1 MAHGGGTMSLA
12 RTAALA
18 ATALFLLCSAARAA
32 GPYRPFQI
40 GLWLGGAYTDD
51 RTGSFSHCSAGVV
64 YDGGINLFVVSTEAH
79 GWWLGFTSP
88 HWSLTPSASIPVK
101 LQFDGRAPV
110 EVLGTIADGQLLL
123 VPAPDESHL
132 IDTFRGSSRIAV
144 TAQERSFSLSLAAT
158 SGVLSELTNCVRHST
173 AVETSPPTPPP
184 PATAAATLPQTPP
197 QIPPQIPPQTP
208 KTLVTRDATE
218 FEEIKLAQNFLLA
231 AGLPNAHLIDTGK
244 PAALASFTAVWR
256 SDDAAGAVKI
266 ISPSR
271 DVTGASITSDLISVD
286 PKLCKGNF
294 RAARSSEVVDG
305 AVVFRAALSCVE
317 GEDDRTAQYFVTPRQ
332 RGGFVVFAVIGNN
345 AAGESAPNRLQPD
358 VLGRAALLAAKPGG

>member
-1 MAHGGGTMSLA
+1 MSFA
-12 RTAALA
+12 RIAALA
-18 ATALFLLCSAARAA
+18 APALFLFCSAAGAA

-40 GLWLGGAYTDD
+40 GLWSGGAYIDD

-88 HWSLTPSASIPVK
+88 QWSLDPSAGIPVK
-101 LQFDGRAPV
+101 LQFDGRPPA

-132 IDTFRGSSRIAV
+132 IDTFRRSSRIAV

-158 SGVLSELTNCVRHST
+158 SGVLSELATCVRNSI
-173 AVETSPPTPPP
+173 ALETSPPTPPP
-184 PATAAATLPQTPP
+184 AAAAATSPSTPP
-197 QIPPQIPPQTP
+197 QISPQIPGS
-208 KTLVTRDATE
+208 LVARDVRE

-231 AGLPNAHLIDTGK
+231 ARLPNARLIDAGK

-266 ISPSR
+266 ISPGR
-271 DVTGASITSDLISVD
+271 DMTGASIASDLISVD

-294 RAARSSEVVDG
+294 GAARSSEVVDG

-332 RGGFVVFAVIGNN
+332 RGGFVVFAIIGNN
-345 AAGESAPNRLQPD
+345 AAGESTPNRLKPD
-358 VLGRAALLAAKPGG
+358 LLGRAALQAATPGG

>member
-1 MAHGGGTMSLA
+1 MRLA
-12 RTAALA
+12 RAAALA
-18 ATALFLLCSAARAA
+18 ATALFLLCCAADAA
-32 GPYRPFQI
+32 GPYRPFHI

-51 RTGSFSHCSAGVV
+51 RTGNFSHCSAGVV

-101 LQFDGRAPV
+101 LQFDARPPV

-123 VPAPDESHL
+123 VSAPDESHL
-132 IDTFRGSSRIAV
+132 IDTFRRSSRIAV
-144 TAQERSFSLSLAAT
+144 TAEEQSFSLSLAAT
-158 SGVLSELTNCVRHST
+158 SGVLLELANCVRNSI
-173 AVETSPPTPPP
+173 ALETSPANS
-184 PATAAATLPQTPP
+184 PAPAAAVATPPQTPP
-197 QIPPQIPPQTP
+197 QIPR
-208 KTLVTRDATE
+208 TLVARDATE

-266 ISPSR
+266 LSPGR
-271 DVTGASITSDLISVD
+271 DVTGATIAADLITVD

-294 RAARSSEVVDG
+294 NAARSREVVEG
-305 AVVFRAALSCVE
+305 AVIFRAALSCVD

-332 RGGFVVFAVIGNN
+332 RGGFVVFAIIGNN
-345 AAGESAPNRLQPD
+345 AAGGSGSNRLKPD
-358 VLGRAALLAAKPGG
+358 LLGRAALQAAAPGD

>member
-1 MAHGGGTMSLA
+1 MSLA
-12 RTAALA
+12 RTAVLA
-18 ATALFLLCSAARAA
+18 ATALFLLCNSASAA

-88 HWSLTPSASIPVK
+88 NWSLTPSASIPVK

-132 IDTFRGSSRIAV
+132 IDTFQRSSRIAV
-144 TAQERSFSLSLAAT
+144 TAQEKSFSLGLAVT
-158 SGVLSELTNCVRHST
+158 SGVLSELANCVRNSI
-173 AVETSPPTPPP
+173 ALETRPPNTPPP
-184 PATAAATLPQTPP
+184 AAAATPP
-197 QIPPQIPPQTP
+197 QIPRS
-208 KTLVTRDATE
+208 LVARDVTE

-231 AGLPNAHLIDTGK
+231 AGLPNAHRIDTGK

-266 ISPSR
+266 ISPGR
-271 DVTGASITSDLISVD
+271 DVTGASIASDLISVD

-294 RAARSSEVVDG
+294 GAARSSEVVDG

-345 AAGESAPNRLQPD
+345 AAGESAPNRLKPD
-358 VLGRAALLAAKPGG
+358 LLGRAALLAAKPGG

>member
-1 MAHGGGTMSLA
+1 MSFA
-12 RTAALA
+12 RIAALA
-18 ATALFLLCSAARAA
+18 APALFLFCSAAGAA

-40 GLWLGGAYTDD
+40 GLWSGGAYIDD

-88 HWSLTPSASIPVK
+88 QWSLDPSAGIPVK
-101 LQFDGRAPV
+101 LQFDGRPPA

-123 VPAPDESHL
+123 VPAPDASHL
-132 IDTFRGSSRIAV
+132 IDTFRRSSRIAV

-158 SGVLSELTNCVRHST
+158 SGVLSELATCVRNSI
-173 AVETSPPTPPP
+173 ALETSPPTPPP
-184 PATAAATLPQTPP
+184 AAAAATSPQTSPSTPP
-197 QIPPQIPPQTP
+197 QISPQIPGS
-208 KTLVTRDATE
+208 LVARDVRE

-231 AGLPNAHLIDTGK
+231 ARLPNARLIDAGK

-266 ISPSR
+266 ISPGR
-271 DVTGASITSDLISVD
+271 DMTGASIASDLISVD

-294 RAARSSEVVDG
+294 GAARSSEVVDG

-332 RGGFVVFAVIGNN
+332 RGGFVVFAIIGNN
-345 AAGESAPNRLQPD
+345 AAGESTPNRLKPD
-358 VLGRAALLAAKPGG
+358 LLGRAALQAATRGG

>member
-1 MAHGGGTMSLA
+1 MCLA
-12 RTAALA
+12 RTAAVA
-18 ATALFLLCSAARAA
+18 ATALFLLCSVAGAA

-88 HWSLTPSASIPVK
+88 HWSLTPGASIPVK
-101 LQFDGRAPV
+101 LQFDEQPAV
-110 EVLGTIADGQLLL
+110 EVLGTIADGKLLL
-123 VPAPDESHL
+123 VPALDESHM
-132 IDTFRGSSRIAV
+132 IDIFRGSSRIAV
-144 TAQERSFSLSLAAT
+144 TAQERSFSLSLATT
-158 SGVLSELTNCVRHST
+158 SGVLSELANCVRNSI
-173 AVETSPPTPPP
+173 ALETSPPSPPP
-184 PATAAATLPQTPP
+184 PAAAATPPQTPP
-197 QIPPQIPPQTP
+197 QIPS
-208 KTLVTRDATE
+208 TLVARDVTE

-244 PAALASFTAVWR
+244 PGALASFTAVWR

-271 DVTGASITSDLISVD
+271 DVTGASIASDLISVD

-294 RAARSSEVVDG
+294 GAARSSEVVDG

-332 RGGFVVFAVIGNN
+332 RGGFLVFAVIGNN
-345 AAGESAPNRLQPD
+345 AAGESAPNRLKPD
-358 VLGRAALLAAKPGG
+358 LLGVSL

>member
-1 MAHGGGTMSLA
+1 MSLP

-88 HWSLTPSASIPVK
+88 HWSLNPSPSTPIK
-101 LQFDGRAPV
+101 LQFDERAPV
-110 EVLGTIADGQLLL
+110 ELLGTIADGQLLL
-123 VPAPDESHL
+123 VPARDESHL
-132 IDTFRGSSRIAV
+132 IDTFRHSSRIAV

-158 SGVLSELTNCVRHST
+158 SGVLSELATCVRNSI
-173 AVETSPPTPPP
+173 AIETSPTPPP
-184 PATAAATLPQTPP
+184 PAAAAAPPQQTLPQ
-197 QIPPQIPPQTP
+197 IPG
-208 KTLVTRDATE
+208 TLVARDVTE
-218 FEEIKLAQNFLLA
+218 FEEIKIAQNFLLA
-231 AGLPNAHLIDTGK
+231 AGLPNARLIDNGK

-266 ISPSR
+266 ISPGR
-271 DVTGASITSDLISVD
+271 DVSGASIASDLISVD
-286 PKLCKGNF
+286 PQLCKGNF
-294 RAARSSEVVDG
+294 GAARSSQVVDG

-345 AAGESAPNRLQPD
+345 AAGEGAPNRRKLD
-358 VLGRAALLAAKPGG
+358 LLGRAALLAAKPDR

>member
-1 MAHGGGTMSLA
+1 
-12 RTAALA
+12 
-18 ATALFLLCSAARAA
+18 
-32 GPYRPFQI
+32 
-40 GLWLGGAYTDD
+40 LGGAYTDD

-101 LQFDGRAPV
+101 LQFDERAPV

-132 IDTFRGSSRIAV
+132 IDMFRGSSRIAV
-144 TAQERSFSLSLAAT
+144 SAQERSFSLSLAAT
-158 SGVLSELTNCVRHST
+158 SGVLSELANCVRHPT
-173 AVETSPPTPPP
+173 AIETSPPTPA
-184 PATAAATLPQTPP
+184 PAAAATTLPQTLPMTPPQTLPMTPP
-197 QIPPQIPPQTP
+197 QIP
-208 KTLVTRDATE
+208 KTLVARDATE

-266 ISPSR
+266 ISPGR

-294 RAARSSEVVDG
+294 GAARSSEVVDG
-305 AVVFRAALSCVE
+305 AIVFRAALSCVE

-345 AAGESAPNRLQPD
+345 TAGEGAPNRLKPD
-358 VLGRAALLAAKPGG
+358 LLGRAALLAAKPGG